1 MTTIRGIYKLPA
13 IKHAF
18 FIISSLQDF
27 SGNSQLR
34 ESKKRMGYFAKVLKW
49 KDQEHPKVTQKWKL
63 IVIEQQEFLKV
74 LECSLPTRESSSS
87 QSCYNPEDLELL
99 AINLLK
105 TPESLFFPHDT
116 PKVLS
121 FVSDEDIIEVFI

>member
-13 IKHAF
+13 IKHTF

-34 ESKKRMGYFAKVLKW
+34 ESKKRMGYFAKVLRS
-49 KDQEHPKVTQKWKL
+49 KDKEYPKVTQKWKL

-74 LECSLPTRESSSS
+74 LECSLPKRKSSSS

-105 TPESLFFPHDT
+105 TPEPFLTHDT

-121 FVSDEDIIEVFI
+121 CVSDEDIIEIFI